1 MSEKKEK
8 SYCYIDHAN
17 KTSEKFAA
25 NPYRFWLKQVRRQR
39 EEREFEDRNTGAR
52 AVTDPADSRLRDR

>member
-1 MSEKKEK
+1 MPEKKEK

-25 NPYRFWLKQVRRQR
+25 NPYRFWLKQVQRQR
-39 EEREFEDRNTGAR
+39 EEREFRDRNTGAHTE
-52 AVTDPADSRLRDR
+52 TDPADS

>member
-1 MSEKKEK
+1 MPEKKEK

-39 EEREFEDRNTGAR
+39 EERELENRSTGAR
-52 AVTDPADSRLRDR
+52 AGTDRADS

>member
-1 MSEKKEK
+1 MPEKKER

-25 NPYRFWLKQVRRQR
+25 NPYRFWLKQIQRQR
-39 EEREFEDRNTGAR
+39 EARNLEDSTKGAC
-52 AVTDPADSRLRDR
+52 AKSDPADS